1 MLRFLLVVI
10 AVTGLASCRTSKQAD
25 PEVVK
30 REIDSLNTRIEGW
43 YLAKHADSVTN
54 LFARDALLMP
64 PNQQAVVGRD
74 SIRIFWTNFLKMG
87 TVAFDLRSED
97 VISADSVAVERGQY
111 VLKFTPG
118 PNAAMPAFEDRG
130 NYVTVWRRESDGQM
144 RIVWDAAVSSVPL
157 PVAPPASAIIER
169 PGS

>member
-1 MLRFLLVVI
+1 MRFVLVVT
-10 AVTGLASCRTSKQAD
+10 AVAALASCRTSKQAD

-43 YLAKHADSVTN
+43 YLANHADSVTN
-54 LFARDALLMP
+54 LFAQDAWIMP

-74 SIRIFWTNFLKMG
+74 SIRTFWTNFLKMG

-97 VISADSVAVERGQY
+97 VIAADSVAVERGQY
-111 VLKFTPG
+111 TMKFTPG
-118 PNAAMPAFEDRG
+118 PNATMPAFEDRG

>member
-1 MLRFLLVVI
+1 MQRFVLVVF
-10 AVTGLASCRTSKQAD
+10 AVTSLASCRTAKQAD
-25 PEVVK
+25 PVVVK
-30 REIDSLNTRIEGW
+30 RAIDSLNTKIEAW
-43 YLAKHADSVTN
+43 YLAGSADSVTN
-54 LFARDALLMP
+54 LFAQDALLFP
-64 PNQQAVVGRD
+64 PNQNAVVGRD
-74 SIRIFWTNFLKMG
+74 SIRLFWTNFLKMG

-97 VISADSVAVERGQY
+97 VIAADSLAVERGQY
-111 VLKFTPG
+111 VMKFTPG
-118 PNAAMPAFEDRG
+118 ANATMPAFEDRG

>member
-1 MLRFLLVVI
+1 MT
-10 AVTGLASCRTSKQAD
+10 AVAALAACRTSKQPD

-43 YLAKHADSVTN
+43 YLANHADSVTS
-54 LFARDALLMP
+54 LFVQDALLMP

-74 SIRIFWTNFLKMG
+74 SIRTFWMNFLKMG

-97 VISADSVAVERGQY
+97 VIAADSVAVERGQY
-111 VLKFTPG
+111 TMKFTPG
-118 PNAAMPAFEDRG
+118 PNATMPAFEDRG

-157 PVAPPASAIIER
+157 PVALPASAIIER